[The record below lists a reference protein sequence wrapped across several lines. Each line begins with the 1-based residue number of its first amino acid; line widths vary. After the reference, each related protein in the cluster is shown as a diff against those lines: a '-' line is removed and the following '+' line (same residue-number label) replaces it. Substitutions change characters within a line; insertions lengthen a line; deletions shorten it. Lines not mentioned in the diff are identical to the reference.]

1 MGYSFVTKRLFT
13 ARCNGGDSMFI
24 DKVLL
29 SVRIKNNRIIIET
42 LYYTLELKTVSNINC
57 NGNPVFSCLIKEH
70 VLKIYS
76 NINYYL

>member
-1 MGYSFVTKRLFT
+1 
-13 ARCNGGDSMFI
+13 MFI

-57 NGNPVFSCLIKEH
+57 NGNPVWCMRKKR
-70 VLKIYS
+70 KIPQLYR
-76 NINYYL
+76 IV